1 MRRMA
6 HLSLVVGAH
15 ALICTPA
22 LPSVSAPRG
31 QSCAHVRRTG
41 EASMGFFSDMFDELD
56 RFIV

>member
-1 MRRMA
+1 MA

-15 ALICTPA
+15 ALICRPA